1 MLSSLGLPNKPHNGD
16 SQPSALSTPV
26 ESEPENPHSPSPTET
41 MFSIEARQDTAG
53 RVVVIG
59 RPTRKR
65 AGAFLNIPI
74 SQELRKR
81 LDKQVVG
88 SLAMG
93 TSALLEWALQELQR
107 RGISIEAR
115 PQA

>member
-1 MLSSLGLPNKPHNGD
+1 MSSSANRYQETYQSFPASDAPTRRVEQHAEGL
-16 SQPSALSTPV
+16 QESTD
-26 ESEPENPHSPSPTET
+26 ES
-41 MFSIEARQDTAG
+41 MFSIGTRPDNTG
-53 RVVVIG
+53 RVIVIG

-65 AGAFLNIPI
+65 AEAFLNIPI
-74 SQELRKR
+74 SEHTRKR
-81 LDKQVVG
+81 LDEQVVG

-115 PQA
+115 PQE